1 MQFLQKIIDQG
12 KRVFIFL
19 GEAGSGKSEIAL
31 NWALILATSGK
42 PVRFFDMDQTKPLFR
57 SRELIRFL
65 KQRQIFIDEYCQ
77 VLDSPTIPSGVF
89 DRIQDPETYVI
100 LDIGGNA
107 AGARSIGQLCT
118 AWSNAVAAYMVVN
131 CYRPF
136 SGSQKD
142 LLITM
147 ESIMAAARLDTIQV
161 VSSPNF
167 GEQTTL
173 EDVLVGHRQTEK
185 LLGKT
190 RYYLGFLA
198 VLKNLEQDV
207 QAAFPAVDI
216 FGITRYIKAPWE
228 EEFGRIVQGRDKH
241 GQDYH

>member
-1 MQFLQKIIDQG
+1 MQCLQKIIDQG

-31 NWALILATSGK
+31 NWALMLADLGK

-57 SRELIRFL
+57 SRDLARFL
-65 KQRQIFIDEYCQ
+65 KQRKILIDEYCQ

-89 DRIQDPETYVI
+89 DRIQDPEAYVI

-107 AGARSIGQLCT
+107 AGAKSIGQLYA
-118 AWSNAVAAYMVVN
+118 AWSDAVTAYMVVN

-147 ESIMAAARLDTIQV
+147 KSIIEAARLENIQV
-161 VSSPNF
+161 ISSPNF

-173 EDVLVGHRQTEK
+173 EDVIVGHRQTEK
-185 LLGKT
+185 LLRKT
-190 RYYLGFLA
+190 QYHLGFLA
-198 VLKNLEQDV
+198 VLKNLEKDIQV
-207 QAAFPAVDI
+207 AFPEVDI
-216 FGITRYIKAPWE
+216 LGITRYIKAPWE
-228 EEFGRIVQGRDKH
+228 AEFGEIVQRER
-241 GQDYH
+241 